1 MLRITRRASVPAV
14 VSTALLTLA
23 LTATASATTPGRN
36 GRIAFQAA
44 TDDGIQI
51 FTIRPDGH
59 DLRQVTHVDG
69 DATLAD
75 WAPDGRQIA
84 FSVDECSI
92 AVIDA
97 DGSDYEL
104 LASDPDL
111 CQTDPAFSADGER
124 LVYERYDP
132 VADVD
137 AIWSMKVD
145 GSDKHLLTLAGGA
158 DANVSPDGTR
168 VSFKAGPFGAL
179 HVQNMDGS
187 DLHQASPDWDIA
199 YKHDWAP
206 DGSRVVISDNSGRV
220 PTTPSTSPR
229 CDQTERACG
238 SLRTTKDWFARTWG
252 RTRPTASTSCS
263 GSSGKGCTACTG
275 CERTEANSTESSGQR
290 HSCHDTSI
298 GAQRRLDT
306 LNPGRAKAIGGLR
319 PPYLGLRPGG
329 SLCSSALRI
338 RSRPGSNSSP

>member
-206 DGSRVVISDNSGRV
+206 DGSRVVISDNSGPGPDDPVNIATVRPDGTGLRFLTHYEGLV
-220 PTTPSTSPR
+220 RANVGSYSPDGKYIVFRLEREGLYSLYRMRTDGSQLHRILGPTTFLPRHIDWGPAPS
-229 CDQTERACG
+229 
-238 SLRTTKDWFARTWG
+238 
-252 RTRPTASTSCS
+252 
-263 GSSGKGCTACTG
+263 
-275 CERTEANSTESSGQR
+275 
-290 HSCHDTSI
+290 
-298 GAQRRLDT
+298 
-306 LNPGRAKAIGGLR
+306 
-319 PPYLGLRPGG
+319 
-329 SLCSSALRI
+329 
-338 RSRPGSNSSP
+338 